1 MLHHGV
7 GLSVASGRAIQL
19 LPEGFGL
26 PPLSHLVVLALGTV
40 LIVGLLV
47 REQPRITAGTVV
59 GLTPWMVAG
68 AALHALFQLEAV
80 PEAVMP
86 LLGTPA
92 VYFATFVVAGAT
104 WIIAIHAEPERV
116 PQFLGVAGTIAALA
130 VMIAVIVEGG
140 IDGPGPPLASV
151 VIALVLT
158 GACWGGLQLTVPR
171 SVTATGPAGVLVVF
185 AHALDGASTAIGID
199 VLGRGERSP
208 LSAAILEFAS
218 TLPTADAL
226 GAGWL
231 FVLVKLGLAVGIVH
245 LFTEYVHDD
254 PRQAFLLLALIVAVG
269 LGPGSQNV
277 LLFAVT

>member
-1 MLHHGV
+1 MFYPGV
-7 GLSVASGRAIQL
+7 GLSVSGGTIQL

-26 PPLSHLVVLALGTV
+26 PPVPYLVVLASGTA
-40 LIVGLLV
+40 LIAGLLV
-47 REQPRITAGTVV
+47 REQPHITAETVV

-92 VYFATFVVAGAT
+92 VYFATFVVAGAA
-104 WIIAIHAEPERV
+104 WVIAVRGEPERV
-116 PQFLGVAGTIAALA
+116 PQVLGVTGIIAALA
-130 VMIAVIVEGG
+130 ITVVVIVDGG
-140 IDGPGPPLASV
+140 LDGPGPPLASV
-151 VIALVLT
+151 VIALGLT
-158 GACWGGLQLTVPR
+158 GACWAGLKRTVPR
-171 SVTATGPAGVLVVF
+171 STTATGSAGVLVVF
-185 AHALDGASTAIGID
+185 AHALDGASTAIGVD

-208 LSAAILEFAS
+208 LSAEILDFAAS
-218 TLPTADAL
+218 LPTADAI

-231 FVLVKLGLAVGIVH
+231 FVLVKLGLAMAIVH
-245 LFTEYVHDD
+245 LFAEYVRED
-254 PRQAFLLLALIVAVG
+254 PRQAFVLLALIIAVG